1 MTENRSAQSPS
12 GGGASSRTNWTAV
25 SALAGTLAAVIAL
38 VAYLRPPPAPAQPPP
53 SHSADVVEST
63 PAATQ
68 PPSTEPSTTPT
79 PTPTPTAEPGTA
91 GSPAVRPTQEA
102 VGTAAPLAAVRPGGC
117 DDAAAALAAYRRN
130 AGSARSTQA
139 AAAHQAYLDLMGA
152 VLDAQGVVGQKIS
165 RLAAEFQELYF
176 RLSGMNGGD
185 PNQVVADI
193 NADIA
198 DLGTLCKPA

>member
-38 VAYLRPPPAPAQPPP
+38 VAYLMPPAPPAQPPP
-53 SHSADVVEST
+53 SHPADVVEST
-63 PAATQ
+63 PATQ
-68 PPSTEPSTTPT
+68 PPAMEPSTTPT
-79 PTPTPTAEPGTA
+79 PTPTAEPSTAEP
-91 GSPAVRPTQEA
+91 PAVRPTQEA
-102 VGTAAPLAAVRPGGC
+102 VGTAAPLSAVRPGGC
-117 DDAAAALAAYRRN
+117 DAAAAALAAYRRN

-185 PNQVVADI
+185 PNQVIADI
-193 NADIA
+193 NPDIA

>member
-1 MTENRSAQSPS
+1 M
-12 GGGASSRTNWTAV
+12 

-68 PPSTEPSTTPT
+68 PPATEPSTS
-79 PTPTPTAEPGTA
+79 PTPTAEPSTA
-91 GSPAVRPTQEA
+91 EPPAVRPTQEA
-102 VGTAAPLAAVRPGGC
+102 GGSAAPLSAVRPGGC

-185 PNQVVADI
+185 PNQVITDI
-193 NADIA
+193 NADMA
-198 DLGTLCKPA
+198 DLGTLCQPA